1 MIALLNRLNMHKI
14 IADYITKY
22 SPVVEDDQGIQLRK
36 KWYKGKFLL
45 LGTTFNGQ

>member
-1 MIALLNRLNMHKI
+1 MTIKATAYTAL
-14 IADYITKY
+14 AYSY
-22 SPVVEDDQGIQLRK
+22 WVSFSPVVEDDQGIQLRT